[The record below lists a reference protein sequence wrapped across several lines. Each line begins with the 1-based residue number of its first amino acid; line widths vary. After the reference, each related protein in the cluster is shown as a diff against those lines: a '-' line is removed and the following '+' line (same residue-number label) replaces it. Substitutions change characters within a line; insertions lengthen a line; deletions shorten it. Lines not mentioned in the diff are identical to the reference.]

1 MTDVSE
7 FKGKGNWYEIDGLSF
22 NGEKLAIDYVESR
35 DAITVIEDE
44 ATSEAAEEVPV
55 VKTKKVVQSKSDDV
69 AKEFL
74 VQSMRLSNLFE
85 IRGPS
90 GKLYKFKKDSP
101 ILLVLNEDVE
111 AILGQGMFR
120 MVSPD
125 MAKEFY
131 S

>member
-7 FKGKGNWYEIDGLSF
+7 FKGKGNWYEIDGLRF
-22 NGEKLAIDYVESR
+22 NGEKLAIDYVEDR
-35 DAITVIEDE
+35 DAISAPEEEEKDTTADDSDDE
-44 ATSEAAEEVPV
+44 IKVKPV
-55 VKTKKVVQSKSDDV
+55 VAETKPEAQ
-69 AKEFL
+69 EFL
-74 VQSMRLSNLFE
+74 VQSMRDALLFE

-90 GKLYKFKKDSP
+90 GKLYRFKRASP
-101 ILLVLNEDVE
+101 ILLVLSEDVE
-111 AILGQGMFR
+111 TILGQDMFR

>member
-22 NGEKLAIDYVESR
+22 NGEKLAIEYVEDR
-35 DAITVIEDE
+35 DAIAVIEDE

-55 VKTKKVVQSKSDDV
+55 VKTKKVAKSKSDDD